1 MSSDEQTIVAQRQ
14 TLADDATTDEQADA
28 GSEDQITRFRRIALP
43 QSQWKVGRRQARG
56 VAIVIM
62 RVLAGFGLYCLPVIA
77 LCIALGAL
85 GYSLWIVIDVARSA
99 GSLDFSRVG
108 DAFAHFDDAAR
119 VFMASVAYVLL
130 ALTLY
135 LLAAAVRADVAWL
148 PLAVALI
155 VAAPVILFFT
165 LSLDLAFS
173 LAPADIVPAWG
184 RGAGEAVVLA
194 HTIFLAV
201 LLRAR
206 RPVAQALNHLA
217 FTRRYDVGTLYAG
230 ELPRLHVIRFASGE
244 LPVVNVAPPSVSES
258 PASEPP
264 AVAILATAML
274 ESALESAL
282 LASATETTDPEKVD
296 TVTDADAEAQDE
308 AHQDSAPPA
317 SVLAEPEVD
326 ADIKDEPEAL

>member
-14 TLADDATTDEQADA
+14 TLADDATTDEEA
-28 GSEDQITRFRRIALP
+28 GAGLEDQITRFRRIALP
-43 QSQWKVGRRQARG
+43 QSQWRVGRRQSHG
-56 VAIVIM
+56 VAVVV
-62 RVLAGFGLYCLPVIA
+62 RVLAGVGLYCLPVIA
-77 LCIALGAL
+77 LCVALGAL

-108 DAFAHFDDAAR
+108 DAFGHFDDAAR
-119 VFMASVAYVLL
+119 VFMASVAYILL

-165 LSLDLAFS
+165 LSLDLALS

-184 RGAGEAVVLA
+184 RGAIEAVALA
-194 HTIFLAV
+194 HTIFLGV

-230 ELPRLHVIRFASGE
+230 ELPRLHVIRFASG
-244 LPVVNVAPPSVSES
+244 APPAASAAPPAVSES
-258 PASEPP
+258 PASAPP
-264 AVAILATAML
+264 VVAILATAI
-274 ESALESAL
+274 
-282 LASATETTDPEKVD
+282 LATATESTDLEKVD
-296 TVTDADAEAQDE
+296 TVTDASAELPDE
-308 AHQDSAPPA
+308 SHQDIALPA
-317 SVLAEPEVD
+317 GVLAEPEVD
-326 ADIKDEPEAL
+326 ADTKDEPEAL

>member
-14 TLADDATTDEQADA
+14 TLADDATTDEQAGA
-28 GSEDQITRFRRIALP
+28 GPEDQITRFRRIALP
-43 QSQWKVGRRQARG
+43 QSQWKVGRRQSHG
-56 VAIVIM
+56 VAVVM
-62 RVLAGFGLYCLPVIA
+62 RVLAGVGLYCLPVIA

-108 DAFAHFDDAAR
+108 DAFGHFDDAAR
-119 VFMASVAYVLL
+119 VFMASVAYTLL

-165 LSLDLAFS
+165 LSLDLALS

-184 RGAGEAVVLA
+184 RGAIEAVALA

-201 LLRAR
+201 LLRSR

-217 FTRRYDVGTLYAG
+217 FARRYDVGTLYAG

-244 LPVVNVAPPSVSES
+244 LPVVNVAPAALEP
-258 PASEPP
+258 PTTEPP
-264 AVAILATAML
+264 AVTVLASAM
-274 ESALESAL
+274 
-282 LASATETTDPEKVD
+282 LASATETTDLEKMD
-296 TVTDADAEAQDE
+296 TVTDAGAEPPDE
-308 AHQDSAPPA
+308 SHQDSAPPA
-317 SVLAEPEVD
+317 GVVAEPEVD
-326 ADIKDEPEAL
+326 ADTKDEPEAL